1 MCISLGIKDVA
12 NDPSIERQIELQ
24 NADFFKILDQ
34 LIDCDSTDLEAILE
48 ANNQFVPKR
57 VPEVSKFSMI
67 DFLSYFS
74 RQFPISGIVFFLV
87 TFADFEPSQWR
98 HVFWSAGTVFG
109 VQRRQICD
117 AGQRLLLH
125 RLRFGVVNVHQ

>member
-87 TFADFEPSQWR
+87 TFADFEPSQ
-98 HVFWSAGTVFG
+98 
-109 VQRRQICD
+109 
-117 AGQRLLLH
+117 
-125 RLRFGVVNVHQ
+125 